1 MNKKKIIFYACIL
14 LGLTLINQMF
24 SSYNYSYYV
33 DEAALITLQQASLA
47 KVIFL
52 CFDGLMI
59 FSSVIYPISL
69 LLKQEKEKLGSFLGS
84 LYFAFLFYLPSQWIA
99 K

>member
-52 CFDGLMI
+52 CFDGLND
-59 FSSVIYPISL
+59 
-69 LLKQEKEKLGSFLGS
+69 
-84 LYFAFLFYLPSQWIA
+84 LFFGYLSD
-99 K
+99 